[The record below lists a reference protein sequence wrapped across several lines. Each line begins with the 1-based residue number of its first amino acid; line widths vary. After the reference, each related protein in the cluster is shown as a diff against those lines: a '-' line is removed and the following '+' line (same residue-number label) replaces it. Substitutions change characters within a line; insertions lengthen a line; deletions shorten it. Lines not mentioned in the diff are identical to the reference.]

1 MPWNLKT
8 FSVLWHYYRLKV
20 NVRTKYFRN
29 TILINI
35 FLVPAKFVRFEFEIL
50 SFFTPKMS
58 KSKDT
63 SCNVLLLH
71 RKYVNVAYFWETLKY
86 EYEIK
91 NYIIFFVIQAVR
103 AMVNEACGPLDDL
116 LAIVKQRKLKWY
128 GHVTRS
134 SGLAK
139 TILQGTVRRSRKRGR
154 QKKRWEDNIRE
165 WTGLDFATSQRA
177 AANRSSWRKL
187 AKLSSK
193 VPLRPNS
200 YGIKTKT
207 NKKINKK

>member
-1 MPWNLKT
+1 M
-8 FSVLWHYYRLKV
+8 
-20 NVRTKYFRN
+20 RT
-29 TILINI
+29 LALSI
-35 FLVPAKFVRFEFEIL
+35 FLYAYESWTLTADLERKITALEMRCYRKIL
-50 SFFTPKMS
+50 DISY
-58 KSKDT
+58 KDHVT
-63 SCNVLLLH
+63 NQS
-71 RKYVNVAYFWETLKY
+71 
-86 EYEIK
+86 
-91 NYIIFFVIQAVR
+91 VR

-139 TILQGTVRRSRKRGR
+139 TILQGTVRGSRKRGR

-200 YGIKTKT
+200 YGIK
-207 NKKINKK
+207 